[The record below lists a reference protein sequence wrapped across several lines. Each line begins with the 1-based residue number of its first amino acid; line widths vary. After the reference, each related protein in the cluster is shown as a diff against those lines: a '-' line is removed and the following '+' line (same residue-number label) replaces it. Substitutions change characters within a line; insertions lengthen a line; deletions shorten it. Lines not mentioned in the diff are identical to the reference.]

1 MILRRNKNNK
11 VVLVDLAEG
20 NYGRKREFN
29 PVTASEIMKNP
40 KSTRYVPLQKFED
53 MESKRE
59 RAAELDAEIA
69 KREGNAP
76 KSDTPEQDIIDTHNR
91 IVGERVDGD
100 ERLTN
105 GGFVKKTVLIG
116 LLKRDVLPKEHLAY
130 IRYFTAMQKK
140 QENE

>member
-53 MESKRE
+53 MEAKRE

-69 KREGNAP
+69 KSGLGAP
-76 KSDTPEQDIIDTHNR
+76 VYDS
-91 IVGERVDGD
+91 IVA
-100 ERLTN
+100 
-105 GGFVKKTVLIG
+105 I
-116 LLKRDVLPKEHLAY
+116 
-130 IRYFTAMQKK
+130 
-140 QENE
+140 

>member
-53 MESKRE
+53 MEAKRA
-59 RAAELDAEIA
+59 RAAEVEEEIA
-69 KREGNAP
+69 KREGSAP
-76 KSDTPEQDIIDTHNR
+76 KSDAPAQDIIDAHNR
-91 IVGERVDGD
+91 IVDERVDGD

-105 GGFVKKTVLIG
+105 GGFVKKTVLIE

-130 IRYFTAMQKK
+130 IRHMTAQRKE